1 LFHAEEGSMRKF
13 AIAGAWFSAM
23 ALTAAAFA
31 AAEKTSSAVGVVTE
45 YSAASHSFAI
55 RTDSAETLRFQ
66 WNDETRFN
74 GVVSRGMKVSVRYTE
89 TPDGSNLAR
98 TVGVLK

>member
-1 LFHAEEGSMRKF
+1 MRKIAVSG
-13 AIAGAWFSAM
+13 AILAVVVVTAGV
-23 ALTAAAFA
+23 FA

-45 YSAASHSFAI
+45 YSAASHDFSI
-55 RTDSAETLRFQ
+55 RTDADQTLRFR
-66 WNDETRFN
+66 WNDETKFN

-89 TPDGSNLAR
+89 TGNGEILAR